1 MKINETSF
9 LILHGFPA
17 SDFLLLLYTKMKF
30 FFNNTLKILA
40 AILCILW
47 IGITSWNWQ
56 IRFYVHLIEYFFH
69 NNFCGLCHSAKNF
82 PWKNWE
88 QCNFLFPHDYNL
100 HIFGSKICLCNFP
113 KLFYCVEGFFEAWN
127 LFLNVFYLQSFGIL
141 EIIIDNIRRNLKNM
155 QFGKIAA
162 AGYKCNLRVANKDLG
177 FPWNVL

>member
-1 MKINETSF
+1 MFIWLNISF
-9 LILHGFPA
+9 IIIFV
-17 SDFLLLLYTKMKF
+17 DC
-30 FFNNTLKILA
+30 
-40 AILCILW
+40 AIP
-47 IGITSWNWQ
+47 Q
-56 IRFYVHLIEYFFH
+56 
-69 NNFCGLCHSAKNF
+69 KNF

-177 FPWNVL
+177 FSMERTFRKMCNTKKSVTLWIENTYWSLLLKYICSTFISVSLIISYQKSISILK